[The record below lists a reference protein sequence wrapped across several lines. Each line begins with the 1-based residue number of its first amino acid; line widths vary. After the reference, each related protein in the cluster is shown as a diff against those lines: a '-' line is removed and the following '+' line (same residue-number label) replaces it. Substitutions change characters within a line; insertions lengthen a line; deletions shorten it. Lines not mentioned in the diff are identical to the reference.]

1 MRDELTDRLALLES
15 RVSQA
20 TRLVAVADVRRRG
33 DRRTART
40 GRAAVVAIVVALTGG
55 VAVAVAGGGG
65 GSDLTTGPTAGPI
78 TALPARVHL
87 PHEGEPGWWLR
98 LDADAPAVFQP
109 CSPGS
114 GSPVSPEVTLTGRT
128 DARTA
133 SGPIGTDASLSE
145 QVLLYSSAGLAAGAM
160 RELMDAAQACGW
172 DGPTT
177 LTHVDPPLGVEAVSG
192 WTSMA
197 LRRPSIKSAQGP
209 AGQPGPVFELAL
221 VRRVETVVVIVYT
234 RSPVEFTDN
243 SVPDASFAAL
253 TSMAC
258 ATLHQCSPDHA
269 ALTPTPWL
277 WPTPATGPS
286 GGASPR

>member
-55 VAVAVAGGGG
+55 VAVALAGGGA
-65 GSDLTTGPTAGPI
+65 GSDLTTGPTAAPV
-78 TALPARVHL
+78 TALPSQARL
-87 PHEGEPGWWLR
+87 PHEGQPGWQLR
-98 LDADAPAVFQP
+98 TDAGTPAAFQP

-114 GSPVSPEVTLTGRT
+114 GSPVSTEITLTGRT

-133 SGPIGTDASLSE
+133 SGPIGAGASLSE
-145 QVLLYSSAGLAAGAM
+145 QVLLYSSADFAAGAM

-172 DGPTT
+172 DGPATFAQ
-177 LTHVDPPLGVEAVSG
+177 VDPPLGVEAVSG
-192 WTSMA
+192 WTGMA
-197 LRRPSIKSAQGP
+197 MRRATAKSGQGP
-209 AGQPGPVFELAL
+209 SGQPGPAFELAL
-221 VRRVETVVVIVYT
+221 VRRVDVVVMIVSSRRT
-234 RSPVEFTDN
+234 VQSTDN
-243 SVPDASFAAL
+243 GVEDASFAAL
-253 TSMAC
+253 SSMAC
-258 ATLHQCSPDHA
+258 ATLHHCGSDHPPP
-269 ALTPTPWL
+269 TPTPWP
-277 WPTPATGPS
+277 WPTQASEPS